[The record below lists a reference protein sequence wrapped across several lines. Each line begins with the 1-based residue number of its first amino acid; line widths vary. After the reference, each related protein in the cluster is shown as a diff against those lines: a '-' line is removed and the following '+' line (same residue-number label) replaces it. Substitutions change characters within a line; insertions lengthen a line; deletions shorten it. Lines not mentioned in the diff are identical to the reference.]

1 VVTDSSLDPA
11 KLTRMGWG
19 TMTPLESD
27 SIGAAFTP
35 GVLPPTESELM
46 QVDNPNVAVVTWKL
60 AENGD
65 GSIVRLEEIAGL
77 AERVNLTGKFW
88 KIVQAW
94 QCTALEENQSSL
106 PVKDSGVDLSLG
118 PFEILTIRLH
128 TAGALSSVPAETT
141 GTRSDK

>member
-1 VVTDSSLDPA
+1 L
-11 KLTRMGWG
+11 
-19 TMTPLESD
+19 
-27 SIGAAFTP
+27 IGAAFAP

-46 QVDNPNVAVVTWKL
+46 RVDNPNVAVVTWKL

-65 GSIVRLEEIAGL
+65 GSIARLEEIAGL

-88 KIVQAW
+88 KIEQAW
-94 QCTALEENQSSL
+94 QCTALEENRSPL

-128 TAGALSSVPAETT
+128 TADVLSSVPAEAT